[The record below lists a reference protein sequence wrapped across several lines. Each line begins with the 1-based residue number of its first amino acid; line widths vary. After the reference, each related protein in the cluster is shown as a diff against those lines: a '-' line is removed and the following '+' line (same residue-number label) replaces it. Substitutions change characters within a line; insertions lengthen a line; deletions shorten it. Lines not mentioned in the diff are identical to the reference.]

1 MIKTSIFEA
10 AHLGE
15 LKQALQ
21 VYARRHRVTADN
33 IANIE
38 TSGYRA
44 QEYRFEELL
53 QGAGGKL
60 RGVTSRSTHLPIGR
74 HGLADTQ
81 GRIAEQDSDFD
92 NGVNNVNIDKEMADM
107 VTNDLTYRLA
117 TRLLSK
123 KYDAIRGA
131 IKGSM

>member
-21 VYARRHRVTADN
+21 VYAKRHRVTADN

-38 TSGYRA
+38 TRGYRA
-44 QEYRFEELL
+44 QEYRFEEYL

-60 RGVTSRSTHLPIGR
+60 RGVSTRANHLAIGR
-74 HGLADTQ
+74 RGLADTQ
-81 GRIAEQDSDFD
+81 GRIEEQDNNFD
-92 NGVNNVNIDKEMADM
+92 NGVNNVNIDKEMADL
-107 VTNDLTYRLA
+107 VTNDLTYRLV

-123 KYDAIRGA
+123 KYDGIRLA
-131 IKGSM
+131 IKGS